1 MERMPLWQIALRRL
15 EMPVPRFLTLY
26 VAPIVAATF
35 VLSIALVYLTGG
47 LADGALFSGFTGIFL
62 VILLTA
68 MSSLAAVAFPI
79 MEVQRSATLI
89 EEEMHMFITR
99 MGILSIGEV
108 GAQSIFDI
116 LKQMRDY
123 GELASEVKRIETLVD
138 KWHTSLPEAARI
150 VAHQS
155 PSPLWSDFL
164 DRMAFSIEAGQPIDE
179 FMRSEQET
187 VAEQYNTL
195 YDTRLE
201 SVDTLKEIY
210 VSLTTAGLFGL
221 VIAGI
226 HLVLFEVGGL
236 NDTPIEVASR
246 LRYLLLASLMF
257 LFIQA
262 GAVFAF
268 RATIPKDAT
277 FARDEMDTP
286 FRINFR
292 RSFLLSGGVTL
303 CLLTLAILT
312 LYWTWDLITSQ
323 WDRYGLIFIAIP
335 FTPMLIPALM
345 ARREENQIQRRDETY
360 PDFIRALGGT
370 AQARSAEP
378 SATIKA
384 LRGIDFGMLD
394 NSIDRLEKRL
404 STRIDSDRAWDYFTA
419 DTNSAVISRY
429 TRIYIEGSQ
438 SSGQPAETAEM
449 VSRSVGN
456 LLSLR
461 IRRSLSANSMWGVAL
476 GLLISSVA
484 SLNVTTAIVLQLGE
498 AIAGVASGLVDTDVN
513 ALTEFGAGIALP
525 VMEDASFVDENIR
538 MFKII
543 ISLLILMQVVAVS
556 SIATRLRWYADKCTW
571 TDDSAHLDCRTRL
584 VLHRRHAR
592 PSKQHLQLMTVW
604 EDSYSFS
611 SKSASCKPPCLRQ
624 PPPLLTNHQP
634 RL

>member
-1 MERMPLWQIALRRL
+1 MERMPIWQLAIRRL
-15 EMPVPRFLTLY
+15 EMPVSRFLALY
-26 VAPIVAATF
+26 VAPVVGVTF
-35 VLSIALVYLTGG
+35 FLGIFLVFLTGG
-47 LADGALFSGFTGIFL
+47 LAEGALFSGITGVLF
-62 VILLTA
+62 VMLLTLMA
-68 MSSLAAVAFPI
+68 AVAAVAFPVL
-79 MEVQRSATLI
+79 EVQRSATLI
-89 EEEMHMFITR
+89 EAEMHMFITR

-123 GELASEVKRIETLVD
+123 GELASEVQRIETLVD

-164 DRMAFSIEAGQPIDE
+164 DRMAFSIEAGQPIDD

-187 VAEQYNTL
+187 IAEQYNTL

-201 SVDTLKEIY
+201 SVDMLKEIY
-210 VSLTTAGLFGL
+210 VSLVTAGLFGL

-226 HLVLFEVGGL
+226 HLILFEVGGVD
-236 NDTPIEVASR
+236 DTPIEVASR
-246 LRYLLLASLMF
+246 LRFLLLASLLF
-257 LFIQA
+257 LFIQV

-268 RATIPKDAT
+268 RATIPKDQT
-277 FARDEMDTP
+277 FARDELDTP
-286 FRINFR
+286 FRINFL
-292 RSFLLSGGVTL
+292 RSLIMSSVVTL
-303 CLLTLAILT
+303 ALLILSLLTLI
-312 LYWTWDLITSQ
+312 WVWEDLTSQ
-323 WDRYGLIFIAIP
+323 WDKYGLLFMAVP
-335 FTPMLIPALM
+335 FSPLLIPAALV
-345 ARREENQIQRRDETY
+345 RREESQIQRRDETY

-438 SSGQPAETAEM
+438 FSGKPAETAEM

-461 IRRSLSANSMWGVAL
+461 NRRSLSANTMWGVAL

-498 AIAGVASGLVDTDVN
+498 AIAGVASGLTETDVG
-513 ALTEFGAGIALP
+513 ALADYGGGVALP
-525 VMEDASFVDENIR
+525 VMEDASTVGENIR
-538 MFKII
+538 MLKII

-556 SIATRLRWYADKCTW
+556 SIATRLRGGTRTSAIGQMIQLTW
-571 TDDSAHLDCRTRL
+571 IAGVASFATA
-584 VLHRRHAR
+584 VLLEGA
-592 PSKQHLQLMTVW
+592 S
-604 EDSYSFS
+604 SIFS
-611 SKSASCKPPCLRQ
+611 V
-624 PPPLLTNHQP
+624 
-634 RL
+634 

>member
-1 MERMPLWQIALRRL
+1 MERMPIWHIALRRL
-15 EMPVPRFLTLY
+15 EMPIGRFLSLY
-26 VAPIVAATF
+26 VLPVSIFTFIFSIV
-35 VLSIALVYLTGG
+35 LVVLTGG
-47 LADGALFSGFTGIFL
+47 LSEGALFSGITGILL

-68 MSSLAAVAFPI
+68 MASVAAIGFPI
-79 MEVQRSATLI
+79 LDVQRSASLI
-89 EEEMHMFITR
+89 EAEMHMFITR

-123 GELASEVKRIETLVD
+123 GELATEVQRIETLVD

-150 VAHQS
+150 VAQQS

-164 DRMAFSIEAGQPIDE
+164 SRMAFSIEAGQPIDQ

-187 VAEQYNTL
+187 IAEQYNTL

-210 VSLTTAGLFGL
+210 VSLVTAGLFGL

-226 HLVLFEVGGL
+226 HLVLFEVGSDT
-236 NDTPIEVASR
+236 DTPIEVASR
-246 LRYLLLASLMF
+246 LRFLLLASLVFGFVQM
-257 LFIQA
+257 

-268 RATIPKDAT
+268 RATIPKDLT

-292 RSFLLSGGVTL
+292 RSLLISGLVTIVL
-303 CLLTLAILT
+303 VVTSVLTLIWVFEEL
-312 LYWTWDLITSQ
+312 TSQ
-323 WDRYGLIFIAIP
+323 WDKYGLLFIAVP
-335 FTPMLIPALM
+335 LSPLLIPSLM
-345 ARREENQIQRRDETY
+345 IRREENQIQRRDQTY

-370 AQARSAEP
+370 AQARSSEP

-438 SSGQPAETAEM
+438 SSGQPAATAEM

-461 IRRSLSANSMWGVAL
+461 NRRPLSANTMWGVAL

-484 SLNVTTAIVLQLGE
+484 ALNVTTAIVLQLGE
-498 AIAGVASGLVDTDVN
+498 SIAGVAGGLTQTDVS
-513 ALTEFGAGIALP
+513 ALSDFGAGVALP
-525 VMEDASFVDENIR
+525 VMEDASSVDDNIR

-556 SIATRLRWYADKCTW
+556 SIATRLRGGTRSSAVGQMILLTW
-571 TDDSAHLDCRTRL
+571 VSGIASLLTAIML
-584 VLHRRHAR
+584 
-592 PSKQHLQLMTVW
+592 
-604 EDSYSFS
+604 E
-611 SKSASCKPPCLRQ
+611 SASGVFGS
-624 PPPLLTNHQP
+624 
-634 RL
+634 